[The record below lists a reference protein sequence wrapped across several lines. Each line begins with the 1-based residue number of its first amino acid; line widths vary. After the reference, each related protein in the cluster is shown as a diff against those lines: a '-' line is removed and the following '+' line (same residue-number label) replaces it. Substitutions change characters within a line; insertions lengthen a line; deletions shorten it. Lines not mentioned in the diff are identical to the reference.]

1 VASPRIHCEHD
12 PCELRVDPF
21 FPLETRREL
30 EGLGYRVR
38 EDPYGGRVCLVAV
51 DSKTRIASGASDPRG
66 GGGLVEL

>member
-1 VASPRIHCEHD
+1 
-12 PCELRVDPF
+12 VDPF

-51 DSKTRIASGASDPRG
+51 DSKTRIACGASDPRG